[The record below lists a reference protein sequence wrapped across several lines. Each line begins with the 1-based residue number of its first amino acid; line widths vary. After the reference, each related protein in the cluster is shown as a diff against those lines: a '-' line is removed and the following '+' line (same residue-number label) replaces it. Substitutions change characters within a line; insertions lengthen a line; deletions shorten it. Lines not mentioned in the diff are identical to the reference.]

1 MMMCLS
7 PLSRSSSSSSSYEK
21 GVVMMNANTRATSIS
36 QSVNN
41 HPPIKTKTKTYSV
54 CQFRGYHR
62 GHRRRDSPCPTA
74 SLSSSPC
81 FCSTRVDIGGLLFRN
96 KQEKQTNSFCLR
108 VRFSRASISDF
119 ANYKDICR
127 ECVCVNKRALERV
140 RVRRNCDDVSSEKFG
155 FFFLSEIT
163 QPKKRH
169 KK

>member
-1 MMMCLS
+1 MEIFCRQQYNKPEAEKERKTKVMMCL
-7 PLSRSSSSSSSYEK
+7 PLSHSSSSSSSSSYEK
-21 GVVMMNANTRATSIS
+21 GVMMMNANTRATSIS

-41 HPPIKTKTKTYSV
+41 HPPIKTKTYSV

-62 GHRRRDSPCPTA
+62 RHRRRDSPCPTA

-81 FCSTRVDIGGLLFRN
+81 FCSTRVDIGGLLFCN

-127 ECVCVNKRALERV
+127 ECVCE
-140 RVRRNCDDVSSEKFG
+140 
-155 FFFLSEIT
+155 
-163 QPKKRH
+163 
-169 KK
+169 